1 MPPVNHVNGHCSEW
15 IYGLLLGEIKQPA
28 IMKTKIWA
36 NFSVRDLER
45 TTAFYK
51 QIGFRH
57 NGASDQLTSFFFGEE
72 SFIIHFFLKNILEPA
87 MKGPI
92 VDAHAGNEI
101 IFTLSADSKDDVHR
115 WEKAVQQ
122 AGGTIVS
129 KPEEFGE
136 GYYGFVFAD
145 PDGHRFNVFHM

>member
-1 MPPVNHVNGHCSEW
+1 
-15 IYGLLLGEIKQPA
+15 
-28 IMKTKIWA
+28 MKTKKIWA
-36 NFSVRDLER
+36 NFSVQDLER

-51 QIGFRH
+51 QLGFKQ
-57 NGASDQLTSFFFGEE
+57 NGASDQLTSFFFGDND
-72 SFIIHFFLKNILEPA
+72 FIIHFFLKNILEDG
-87 MKGPI
+87 MKGTI
-92 VDAHAGNEI
+92 VDTKTGNEI
-101 IFTLSADSKDDVHR
+101 IFTLSADSIDEVNN

-129 KPEEFGE
+129 KPAAFGE

>member
-1 MPPVNHVNGHCSEW
+1 
-15 IYGLLLGEIKQPA
+15 
-28 IMKTKIWA
+28 MKAKKIWA
-36 NFSVRDLER
+36 NFGVRDLER

-51 QIGFRH
+51 QLGLKH

-72 SFIIHFFLKNILEPA
+72 NFIIHFFLKDILEPA

-92 VDAHAGNEI
+92 SDTASGNEI
-101 IFTLSADSKDDVHR
+101 IFTLSADSKEEADQ
-115 WEKAVQQ
+115 WEKEIQQ

-129 KPEEFGE
+129 RPETFGE

-145 PDGHRFNVFHM
+145 PDGHKFNVFHM

>member
-1 MPPVNHVNGHCSEW
+1 
-15 IYGLLLGEIKQPA
+15 
-28 IMKTKIWA
+28 MKTKIWA
-36 NFSVRDLER
+36 NFSVQDLER
-45 TTAFYK
+45 TTTFYK
-51 QIGFRH
+51 QLGFKH

-72 SFIIHFFLKNILEPA
+72 KFIIHFFLKDVLKPA

-92 VDAHAGNEI
+92 IDTKAGNEI
-101 IFTLSADSKDDVHR
+101 IFTLSADSKEEVDR
-115 WEKAVQQ
+115 WEKEVRQ

-145 PDGHRFNVFHM
+145 LDGHRFNVFQM